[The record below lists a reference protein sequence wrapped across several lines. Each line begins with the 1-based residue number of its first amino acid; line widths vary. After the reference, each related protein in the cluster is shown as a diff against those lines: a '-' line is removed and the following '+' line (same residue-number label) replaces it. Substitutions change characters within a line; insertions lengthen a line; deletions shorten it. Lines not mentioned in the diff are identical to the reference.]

1 METQK
6 KSLRDHDNDNVI
18 WLMIIQYILNYYCS
32 DIIWLNKGNLIISKI
47 DITGNEGMIALS
59 N

>member
-47 DITGNEGMIALS
+47 DITGNEGMIAFNS
-59 N
+59 